1 MAYNSPVQRGGPF
14 SGARHVFL
22 HGFAKND
29 KANIT
34 QSEKKALQFA
44 GKVFLDL
51 SPADLTK
58 ALQAGV
64 LVEVHCV
71 QQAH

>member
-1 MAYNSPVQRGGPF
+1 MIATCSCT
-14 SGARHVFL
+14 
-22 HGFAKND
+22 FAKNN
-29 KANIT
+29 KGNIT
-34 QSEKKALQFA
+34 QDERKALQFA

-51 SPADLTK
+51 SAADLRK

-64 LVEVHCV
+64 LIEVHCV